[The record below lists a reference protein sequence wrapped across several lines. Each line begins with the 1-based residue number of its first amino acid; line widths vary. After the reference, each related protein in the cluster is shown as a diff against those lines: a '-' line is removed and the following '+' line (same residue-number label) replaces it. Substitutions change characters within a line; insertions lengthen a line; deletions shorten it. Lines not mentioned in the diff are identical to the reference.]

1 MTYCPHNNK
10 EVRVEWID
18 RRLPFLRSLKDDVFC
33 LSCADELESDE
44 FVEITACS
52 AILPPAKAVVD
63 EILGF
68 SLTGGRK

>member
-10 EVRVEWID
+10 EIRVEWID
-18 RRLPFLRSLKDDVFC
+18 RRLPFLRSLREDAFC
-33 LSCADELESDE
+33 LSCADELEADE
-44 FVEITACS
+44 FVEITNVS

-68 SLTGGRK
+68 SLTGGK